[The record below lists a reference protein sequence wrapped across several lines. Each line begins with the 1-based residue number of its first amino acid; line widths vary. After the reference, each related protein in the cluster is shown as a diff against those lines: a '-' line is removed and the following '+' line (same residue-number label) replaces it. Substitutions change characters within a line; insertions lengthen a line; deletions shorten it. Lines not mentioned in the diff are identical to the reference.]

1 MTEAEIIA
9 AAWAFLKGLAVGG
22 LVGFAL
28 VAAAVYFTKRTLK
41 G

>member
-1 MTEAEIIA
+1 MTEAEIVA

-28 VAAAVYFTKRTLK
+28 VGVAVYFTKRIIK